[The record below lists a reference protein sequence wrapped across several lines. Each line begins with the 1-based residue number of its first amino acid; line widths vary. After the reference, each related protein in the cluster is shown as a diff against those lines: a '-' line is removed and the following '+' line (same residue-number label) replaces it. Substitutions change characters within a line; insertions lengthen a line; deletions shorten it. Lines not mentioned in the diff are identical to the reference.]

1 MKGNDNMK
9 MTNAAAVNN
18 LTNLVGIVKR
28 DITLPAKVS
37 YAISR
42 NVRKLEEE
50 LKDYFDTRN
59 KTIME
64 LGTKDKDGNT
74 SISTE
79 DREKIEEYTRRMSD
93 IESSEIE
100 VDIFKI
106 KIDDLSGDYPVSVI
120 TGMEFMIE

>member
-1 MKGNDNMK
+1 MK

-18 LTNLVGIVKR
+18 LTNLIGIVKR

-74 SISTE
+74 SISSE
-79 DREKIEEYTRRMSD
+79 DREKIEEYTRRMHD

-100 VDIFKI
+100 VDVFKI

-120 TGMEFMIE
+120 TAMEFMIE